1 MYAKVLFKNIVL
13 YILKYVARAQ
23 SKALLR
29 DFLANRPNPDKP
41 EPNGLENKEID
52 HEGTEDLLSCFHDR
66 VSGFLPEKIRILE
79 LTL

>member
-23 SKALLR
+23 SKALSR

-52 HEGTEDLLSCFHDR
+52 HEGTKTCFRAFMIVFQDFCR
-66 VSGFLPEKIRILE
+66 GKYGFWN
-79 LTL
+79 

>member
-29 DFLANRPNPDKP
+29 DFLANRPNPGQARTK
-41 EPNGLENKEID
+41 
-52 HEGTEDLLSCFHDR
+52 R
-66 VSGFLPEKIRILE
+66 A
-79 LTL
+79 